1 MKTKYIIAFAAA
13 TLMLA
18 GCSRNDLGVESSVAG
33 DGLLKFRVAGAGV
46 KGALI
51 NNEEQMLAAGV
62 DNFMVESWNEDCSK
76 FVQLQK
82 VSYDE
87 EAAEWQTAKPIEW
100 KGEDEKTFFAYTNLP
115 ASGATVVN
123 TCTSGSPAVRKQTLA
138 YTLPQDAR
146 EQNDVM
152 LGWYEGDGD
161 GETTAT
167 ITFVHPLSSI
177 KLVRGAMNVDAI
189 KSITISGL
197 YASGTVD
204 VTYALGAEDKVVP
217 TYSWG
222 DSRTGSGMATLEPE
236 EDEDY
241 LEIADDGT
249 IGTPFIVIPQTV
261 GDDVKV
267 TVNAMLDNK
276 PKVLAFN
283 LKTKVTELVA
293 GKTYELTLG
302 YGAFTFA
309 LNNPADAILSFNNT
323 TEASAKEI
331 ELTSTLSMSGATP
344 TFADW
349 DISRVIVG
357 TSDAVQVTG
366 NSWSGNGITIEKAG
380 TGSDATLQV
389 TALARDLVTPSSH
402 DYWVGD
408 NGGWSPA
415 DWTTETSS
423 APIDLSKF
431 DFETDTKN
439 AHAMTTANC
448 YIIRHAGTYKI
459 PLVYGNAVQ
468 GGSVNSDA
476 YAPVMA
482 AGGSNFL
489 SPFLNHREVG
499 ITSAFIENNSDCTA
513 ASAAIV
519 WQDMATV
526 INGLSIVGSTAGT
539 YDTGNV
545 RYLQFTVDNA
555 NVCQNNAIIAV
566 RDASD
571 NIMWSWHI
579 WTTNDPTL
587 LSGPIAVTNYTDKK
601 YDFFPLYNLGW
612 IDAGCYP
619 AKDDVKIVLA
629 QQKLGKEMEIT
640 VKQSSVLGEASN
652 GCYYQFGRKDPMP
665 TKENVTGFTPNATGG
680 SISNAICNPGKFYL
694 QIADDNND
702 WCTLHY
708 HNLWTGRKSDTG
720 IFDQDADII
729 KTIYD
734 PSPVGYKLPASKAFT
749 GFTTTGVTTSVSDE
763 FNVEEGVFDTDKG
776 WNFYTVKYSAKT
788 VATPTVFFPAA
799 GYRYRIDGFAYEVG
813 TSGNCWSA
821 VPYSENQSY
830 YLTFGSAYVNPVNI
844 SNRANGFSV
853 RPVKE

>member
-1 MKTKYIIAFAAA
+1 MNMKTKYIIAIAAA

-18 GCSRNDLGVESSVAG
+18 GCSRNDLGAESSG
-33 DGLLKFRVAGAGV
+33 SGEGLLKFRVAGAGV

-51 NNEEQMLAAGV
+51 NNEEQMLAADV
-62 DNFMVESWNEDCSK
+62 DNFMVESWNENCSK
-76 FVQLQK
+76 FVELQK
-82 VSYDE
+82 VSYDAE
-87 EAAEWQTAKPIEW
+87 TAEWQTAKPIEW
-100 KGEDEKTFFAYTNLP
+100 KGEDEKTFFAYANLP
-115 ASGATVVN
+115 ASGATVEN
-123 TCTSGSPAVRKQTLA
+123 TCTSAPAVRKQTLE
-138 YTLPQDAR
+138 YTLPLDAR
-146 EQNDVM
+146 EQNDIM
-152 LGWYEGDGD
+152 LGWYGGDGG

-167 ITFVHPLSSI
+167 VNFVHPLSSI
-177 KLVRGAMNVDAI
+177 RLVRGAMNVDAI

-197 YASGTVD
+197 YESGTVD
-204 VTYALGAEDKVVP
+204 VTYAKGAEDKVVP

-222 DSRTGSGMATLEPE
+222 DSRTGSVESKLEP
-236 EDEDY
+236 DNGKSS
-241 LEIADDGT
+241 LEIAEDGT
-249 IGTPFIVIPQTV
+249 IGTPFIVIPQDGV
-261 GDDVKV
+261 SAVKV
-267 TVNAMLDNK
+267 TVNALLDGEE
-276 PKVLAFN
+276 KVLSVKFPTSV
-283 LKTKVTELVA
+283 TKLEA

-302 YGAFTFA
+302 YGDFTFA
-309 LNNPADAILSFNNT
+309 LNNPADAILSFNT

-331 ELTSTLSMSGATP
+331 ELTSTLSMNGATP
-344 TFADW
+344 AFVDW
-349 DISRVIVG
+349 NISRVIVG
-357 TSDAVQVTG
+357 ASDAEQVTE
-366 NSWSGNGITIEKAG
+366 NSWSGNGLTVTKTG
-380 TGSDATLQV
+380 TGDAAKLQITADARTL
-389 TALARDLVTPSSH
+389 AAPGSH

-482 AGGSNFL
+482 AEGSNFL

-526 INGLSIVGSTAGT
+526 IKGLSIVGSKAGT

-612 IDAGCYP
+612 IDKGCYP

-665 TKENVTGFTPNATGG
+665 PTKDVIGFTINSTLTTASLSAAITNPN
-680 SISNAICNPGKFYL
+680 IFYKVSSG
-694 QIADDNND
+694 D
-702 WCTLHY
+702 WCSTTY
-708 HNLWTGRKSDTG
+708 YNLWTGKKSTTG
-720 IFDQDADII
+720 TIDQDADMI

-734 PSPVGYKLPASKAFT
+734 PSPVGYKMPASNAFT
-749 GFTTTGVTTSVSDE
+749 GFTTTGGNTSNKTQ
-763 FNVEEGVFDTDKG
+763 FNVANPDTYNNDKG
-776 WNFYTVKYSAKT
+776 WYFVKSSEQT
-788 VATPTVFFPAA
+788 ESTPTIFFPAA
-799 GYRYRIDGFAYEVG
+799 GYRDYNDGSVNNVG
-813 TSGNCWSA
+813 SDGSYWSA
-821 VPYSENQSY
+821 VPRSANNGY
-830 YLTFGSAYVNPVNI
+830 YLGFSPSGVNPVNDY
-844 SNRANGFSV
+844 NRALGFSV
-853 RPVKE
+853 RPVQE

>member
-1 MKTKYIIAFAAA
+1 MLSGCNKDDMGIA
-13 TLMLA
+13 
-18 GCSRNDLGVESSVAG
+18 SLGN

-51 NNEEQMLAAGV
+51 NNEEQMLAADV
-62 DNFMVESWNEDCSK
+62 DNFMVESWNEDFTE
-76 FVQLQK
+76 FVELQK
-82 VSYDE
+82 VSYDAE
-87 EAAEWQTAKPIEW
+87 TAEWQTAKPIEW
-100 KGEDEKTFFAYTNLP
+100 KGEDEKTFFAYANLP
-115 ASGATVVN
+115 ASGATVEN
-123 TCTSGSPAVRKQTLA
+123 TCTSAPAVRKQTLE
-138 YTLPQDAR
+138 YTLPLDAR
-146 EQNDVM
+146 EQNDIM
-152 LGWYEGDGD
+152 LGWYGGDGD
-161 GETTAT
+161 GKTTAT
-167 ITFVHPLSSI
+167 VTFVHPLSSI
-177 KLVRGAMNVDAI
+177 RLVRGAMNVDVI

-197 YASGTVD
+197 YESGTVD
-204 VTYALGAEDKVVP
+204 VKYAMGAEDKVVP

-222 DSRTGSGMATLEPE
+222 DSRTGSVESKLEPE
-236 EDEDY
+236 NGKSS

-249 IGTPFIVIPQTV
+249 IGTPFIVIPQESV
-261 GDDVKV
+261 SDVKV
-267 TVNAMLDNK
+267 TVKAMLEGEE
-276 PKVLAFN
+276 KVLSVKFPAGV
-283 LKTKVTELVA
+283 TKLEA
-293 GKTYELTLG
+293 GKTYVLTLG
-302 YGAFTFA
+302 YGDFTFA
-309 LNNPADAILSFNNT
+309 LDNPADAILSFNT

-331 ELTSTLSMSGATP
+331 ELTSTLSMNGATP
-344 TFADW
+344 AFADW
-349 DISRVIVG
+349 NISRVIIG
-357 TSDAVQVTG
+357 TSDAVQVTE
-366 NSWSGNGITIEKAG
+366 NSWSGNGLTVTKTGMGDAAKLQITA
-380 TGSDATLQV
+380 DARTL
-389 TALARDLVTPSSH
+389 AAPGNH

-526 INGLSIVGSTAGT
+526 IKGLSIVGSKAGT

-545 RYLQFTVDNA
+545 RYLQFTVDNT

-587 LSGPIAVTNYTDKK
+587 LSGPIAVTNFTDKK

-720 IFDQDADII
+720 ISDQDADII

-749 GFTTTGVTTSVSDE
+749 GFTTTGFTTSVSDE